1 MLSERTSKQSSLPSH
16 FFFSCSVSRRMEAF
30 LFCFIYFSFQNQP
43 PGGAEVDLDNIGF
56 CYYLQHQSFAPVC
69 LSGLFS
75 LVYVHRYF
83 DVYTDTTS
91 QSHRFLPKKIL
102 IEDIKGPVTF
112 FFSFFF
118 SVFLISILPF
128 LSSSFGSSHLFFLS
142 FLLFLFLFDFTYRLD
157 LVFSFICLSLSP
169 EVLPWN
175 NGQQVS
181 LKYHYY
187 CNKFDR
193 H

>member
-1 MLSERTSKQSSLPSH
+1 MLRRTSERTSKQNSLPQS
-16 FFFSCSVSRRMEAF
+16 FFFSCSISSKMEAF

-43 PGGAEVDLDNIGF
+43 PGGVEVDLDNIRF

-112 FFSFFF
+112 FFFFF
-118 SVFLISILPF
+118 
-128 LSSSFGSSHLFFLS
+128 LFFLS
-142 FLLFLFLFDFTYRLD
+142 PYYHSFLPHLVLLTYSFSLFF
-157 LVFSFICLSLSP
+157 FSFFFLISLTDLTQYS
-169 EVLPWN
+169 LLY
-175 NGQQVS
+175 VS
-181 LKYHYY
+181 FYLQKYYRGTMVS
-187 CNKFDR
+187 KLV
-193 H
+193 